1 LGPALAML
9 KELGLELRKESEM
22 VLEMVLRSAELL
34 ETRLDFDLD
43 LVWVVYL
50 ELLWVILLAL
60 MNNCTQP

>member
-1 LGPALAML
+1 ML